1 MINNLI
7 KVNFKFYLAS
17 GTDSCDWNIFHY
29 SMYFMSVKGGQYK
42 VKTSSQ
48 IKNRLRALAG

>member
-7 KVNFKFYLAS
+7 KVNFKFYLGS
-17 GTDSCDWNIFHY
+17 GTDSCEHFPLFAVLY
-29 SMYFMSVKGGQYK
+29 VSKRGQYK